1 MTTTAV
7 AAQAT
12 SAAPTLNATSLAGNT
27 TMSTP
32 TLSLANFTGGG
43 SSAVHFDAQAISFV
57 AGMYMVLHVVGLR
70 VLGV

>member
-12 SAAPTLNATSLAGNT
+12 TVTPTLNATSLAGNT
-27 TMSTP
+27 TMSTQ

-43 SSAVHFDAQAISFV
+43 SAVHIDAEAMSFV
-57 AGMYMVLHVVGLR
+57 AGMYLVLHVVGLR

>member
-12 SAAPTLNATSLAGNT
+12 TATPTLNATSLSGNI
-27 TMSTP
+27 TMTTP
-32 TLSLANFTGGG
+32 TVSLANFTGGG
-43 SSAVHFDAQAISFV
+43 SAVHIDAEAISFV
-57 AGMYMVLHVVGLR
+57 AGVYMVLHVVGLR